1 MGSVVGN
8 QFDEPGAS
16 LGMARGV
23 VAARDGAARRLAEPI
38 HLCTNKAEL
47 QITLFDATIRLCA
60 NGLVGPLCLLVV
72 VGPHL
77 S

>member
-23 VAARDGAARRLAEPI
+23 VAAARDGAAASQAHPSMYE
-38 HLCTNKAEL
+38 
-47 QITLFDATIRLCA
+47 
-60 NGLVGPLCLLVV
+60 
-72 VGPHL
+72 
-77 S
+77 

>member
-23 VAARDGAARRLAEPI
+23 VAARDGAARRLAKPI

-60 NGLVGPLCLLVV
+60 NGLVGPFAFW
-72 VGPHL
+72 L
-77 S
+77 SSDPI

>member
-23 VAARDGAARRLAEPI
+23 VAAARRLAKPI

-60 NGLVGPLCLLVV
+60 NGLVGPFAFW
-72 VGPHL
+72 L
-77 S
+77 SSDPI

>member
-23 VAARDGAARRLAEPI
+23 VAARDGAAASQAHPSMYE
-38 HLCTNKAEL
+38 
-47 QITLFDATIRLCA
+47 
-60 NGLVGPLCLLVV
+60 
-72 VGPHL
+72 
-77 S
+77 

>member
-60 NGLVGPLCLLVV
+60 NGLVAPFAFW
-72 VGPHL
+72 L
-77 S
+77 SSDPI